1 MIIACRA
8 VNCWLDVSKW
18 AFTPATRDGRKIV
31 STVEVPVE
39 FKLDEQ

>member
-1 MIIACRA
+1 

-39 FKLDEQ
+39 FKLDER